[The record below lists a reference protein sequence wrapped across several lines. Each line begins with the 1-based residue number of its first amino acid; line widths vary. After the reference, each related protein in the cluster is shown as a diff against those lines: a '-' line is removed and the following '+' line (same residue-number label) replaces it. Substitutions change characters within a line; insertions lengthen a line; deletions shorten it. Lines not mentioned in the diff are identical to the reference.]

1 MPETH
6 YPLIVRPRFILNA
19 RKWWR
24 LCHVYLALGLGLIF
38 ALIGLTGSLSIYRE
52 ELDSLFNP
60 HLRVD
65 APQTPALSPDKIVAA
80 VRAAN
85 PDRHGAWTL
94 EMPRT
99 PDGMITAWFEK
110 PKESVDAFYA
120 PLMVSVNPY
129 TGQVVD
135 TRLWGQ
141 TLTTWLLDLHTQLQ
155 LDGFGRNALAV
166 LGGLLML
173 SVCSGLYLWWP
184 GWQALPRAFSVSQN
198 TGLMRLL
205 FDSHRLLGVASSG
218 FLILLAFTGFHL
230 AYPTLL
236 ENLTAASGMGHGDAG
251 PNVRSTAIPN
261 DRPISLSEAILVAR
275 GPFPSSEVRRITTPV
290 GELGTYRI
298 NLRQTNE
305 INQHHPFTTVW
316 VDRWSGQIR
325 DVQNPSKFSAGQSFT
340 TWLWPLHTGEAF
352 GGTGRLL
359 WFFVG
364 LTPAF
369 LFLSGLIHWL
379 YRHGFVADREVDL
392 KRTAGTA
399 MAVCITVSEYAAKVI
414 FKVAIPA
421 TNRVLQ
427 KMYGRI
433 RRIKRLKYP
442 D

>member
-1 MPETH
+1 MTETH

-24 LCHVYLALGLGLIF
+24 LCHVYLALVFGLVF

-52 ELDSLFNP
+52 ELDGLFNP
-60 HLRVD
+60 HLAVD
-65 APQTPALSPDKIVAA
+65 VPSSPALSPDKIIAA
-80 VRAAN
+80 VRTAH

-99 PDGMITAWFEK
+99 PNGMIIAWFEK
-110 PKESVDAFYA
+110 PKESVEAFYA

-135 TRLWGQ
+135 SRLWGQ

-173 SVCSGLYLWWP
+173 SVFSGLYLWWP
-184 GWQALPRAFSVSQN
+184 SWRKLSQAFRVHHNA
-198 TGLMRLL
+198 GLMRLV
-205 FDSHRLLGVASSG
+205 FDLHRLLGVASSA

-230 AYPTLL
+230 AYPALL

-261 DRPISLSEAILVAR
+261 DRPVSLSEAILVAR
-275 GPFPSSEVRRITTPV
+275 GPFPRSEVRRITTPV
-290 GELGTYRI
+290 GELGTYKI
-298 NLRQTNE
+298 NLRQMNE

-325 DVQNPSKFSAGQSFT
+325 DVQNPSSFSAGQTFT
-340 TWLWPLHTGEAF
+340 TWLWPVHTGEAF
-352 GGTGRLL
+352 GGSGRLV
-359 WFFVG
+359 WFFAG
-364 LTPAF
+364 LTPA
-369 LFLSGLIHWL
+369 LLYLSGFMHWL
-379 YRHGFVADREVDL
+379 YRHGFVADRDIDL
-392 KRTAGTA
+392 QRTTKTLIAG
-399 MAVCITVSEYAAKVI
+399 CISVIECATTLI
-414 FKVAIPA
+414 FKVVIPA
-421 TNRVLQ
+421 VDEVLR
-427 KMYGRI
+427 KLYRRI
-433 RRIKRLKYP
+433 RRVKRLK
-442 D
+442 

>member
-1 MPETH
+1 MQETH

-38 ALIGLTGSLSIYRE
+38 ALIGLTGSLSIYRG

-60 HLRVD
+60 QLRVD
-65 APQTPALSPDKIVAA
+65 TPQSTALSPDKIVAA
-80 VRAAN
+80 VRAAH

-120 PLMVSVNPY
+120 PLMVAVNPY

-135 TRLWGQ
+135 SRLWGQ

-173 SVCSGLYLWWP
+173 SVLSGLYLWWP
-184 GWQALPRAFSVSQN
+184 GWPKLWRAFSVRHDA
-198 TGLMRLL
+198 GLMRLL
-205 FDSHRLLGVASSG
+205 FDLHRLLGFASSG

-230 AYPTLL
+230 AYPSLL

-251 PNVRSTAIPN
+251 PNVRSSAIPN
-261 DRPISLSEAILVAR
+261 DRPTSLSEAILVAR

-298 NLRQTNE
+298 NLRQLNE

-325 DVQNPSKFSAGQSFT
+325 DVQNPSQFSAGQTFT
-340 TWLWPLHTGEAF
+340 TWLWPLHTGEAL
-352 GGTGRLL
+352 GASGRLL
-359 WFFVG
+359 WFLVG
-364 LTPAF
+364 LTPTF
-369 LFLSGLIHWL
+369 LFLSGLVHWL
-379 YRHGFVADREVDL
+379 YRHGMVADREVNL
-392 KRTAGTA
+392 KRVAAAVTTACMTA
-399 MAVCITVSEYAAKVI
+399 LKYAAKAI
-414 FKVAIPA
+414 FRVVIPA
-421 TNRVLQ
+421 ANRFLQ
-427 KMYGRI
+427 KIYGRI
-433 RRIKRLKYP
+433 RQIKRLK
-442 D
+442 

>member
-24 LCHVYLALGLGLIF
+24 LCHVYLALCLGLIF

-52 ELDSLFNP
+52 ELDSLLNP
-60 HLRVD
+60 QLRVD
-65 APQTPALSPDKIVAA
+65 TPQSPALSPDKIVAA
-80 VRAAN
+80 VRAAQ

-110 PKESVDAFYA
+110 PKESVGAFYA

-135 TRLWGQ
+135 SRLWGQ

-166 LGGLLML
+166 VGGLLML
-173 SVCSGLYLWWP
+173 SVFSGLYLWWP
-184 GWQALPRAFSVSQN
+184 GWRALPRAFSVSQN

-205 FDSHRLLGVASSG
+205 FDLHRLLGVASSG

-251 PNVRSTAIPN
+251 PNVRSSAIPN
-261 DRPISLSEAILVAR
+261 DRPTSLSEAILVAR

-298 NLRQTNE
+298 NLRQLNE

-325 DVQNPSKFSAGQSFT
+325 DVQNPNKFSAGQTFT

-352 GGTGRLL
+352 GESGRLL

-364 LTPAF
+364 LTPTC

-392 KRTAGTA
+392 ARVTGAATTA
-399 MAVCITVSEYAAKVI
+399 CITALRRVAQAI
-414 FKVAIPA
+414 FRVVIPA
-421 TNRVLQ
+421 ANSFLQ

-433 RRIKRLKYP
+433 RRIKRLK
-442 D
+442 

>member
-24 LCHVYLALGLGLIF
+24 LCHVYLALSLGLIF

-60 HLRVD
+60 QLRVD

-80 VRAAN
+80 VRVAH

-135 TRLWGQ
+135 SRLWGH

-173 SVCSGLYLWWP
+173 SVFSGLYLWWP
-184 GWQALPRAFSVSQN
+184 GWRALPRAFSVSPN

-261 DRPISLSEAILVAR
+261 DRPTSLSEAILVAR

-298 NLRQTNE
+298 NLRQLNE

-325 DVQNPSKFSAGQSFT
+325 DVQNPSKFSAGQTFT

-352 GGTGRLL
+352 GESGRLL

-364 LTPAF
+364 LTPAL

-379 YRHGFVADREVDL
+379 YRHGFVADRKVDL
-392 KRTAGTA
+392 KRATAA
-399 MAVCITVSEYAAKVI
+399 AIAACITASECAARAI

-421 TNRVLQ
+421 VNSVLQ

-433 RRIKRLKYP
+433 RRIKRLK
-442 D
+442 

>member
-1 MPETH
+1 MPDTY

-24 LCHVYLALGLGLIF
+24 LCHVYLALSLGLLF

-60 HLRVD
+60 QLRVD
-65 APQTPALSPDKIVAA
+65 VPQTQPLSPDKIVAA
-80 VRAAN
+80 VRAAH

-94 EMPRT
+94 EMPRA

-129 TGQVVD
+129 TGQVVNS
-135 TRLWGQ
+135 RLWGQ

-166 LGGLLML
+166 FGGLLML
-173 SVCSGLYLWWP
+173 SVFSGLYLWWP
-184 GWQALPRAFSVSQN
+184 GWRALPRAFSIHQN
-198 TGLMRLL
+198 AGLMRLL
-205 FDSHRLLGVASSG
+205 FDLHRLLGFASAG

-230 AYPTLL
+230 AYPALL

-261 DRPISLSEAILVAR
+261 DRPTSLSEAILVAR

-298 NLRQTNE
+298 NLRQLNE

-325 DVQNPSKFSAGQSFT
+325 DVQNPSKFSAGQTFT

-352 GGTGRLL
+352 GGSGRLL

-379 YRHGFVADREVDL
+379 HRHGFAADREVDL
-392 KRTAGTA
+392 KQAIGKS
-399 MAVCITVSEYAAKVI
+399 MASCTKVSEYAFKFI

-421 TNRVLQ
+421 ANSVLQ

-433 RRIKRLKYP
+433 RRIKRLK
-442 D
+442 

>member
-19 RKWWR
+19 RKWWS
-24 LCHVYLALGLGLIF
+24 LCHVYLALSLGLIF

-60 HLRVD
+60 HLQVD
-65 APQTPALSPDKIVAA
+65 APQTPALSPDKIAAA
-80 VRAAN
+80 VRAAH

-120 PLMVSVNPY
+120 PLMVSINPY
-129 TGQVVD
+129 TGEVVD
-135 TRLWGQ
+135 SRLWGQ
-141 TLTTWLLDLHTQLQ
+141 TLSTWILDLHTQLQ

-184 GWQALPRAFSVSQN
+184 GWRQLAHAFTVRHDA
-198 TGLMRLL
+198 GVMRLM
-205 FDSHRLLGVASSG
+205 FDLHRLVGFASAG

-261 DRPISLSEAILVAR
+261 DRPVSLSEAILVAR

-298 NLRQTNE
+298 NLRQRDE

-325 DVQNPSKFSAGQSFT
+325 DVQNPSKFSAGQTFT

-352 GGTGRLL
+352 GSSGRLL
-359 WFFVG
+359 WFFAG
-364 LTPAF
+364 LTPA
-369 LFLSGLIHWL
+369 LLYASGLIHWL
-379 YRHGFVADREVDL
+379 FRHGFVADREVDL
-392 KRTAGTA
+392 KRATETAVA
-399 MAVCITVSEYAAKVI
+399 DCVKVSKFGLKLIIDVL
-414 FKVAIPA
+414 IPA
-421 TNRVLQ
+421 LRRALQ
-427 KMYGRI
+427 KLYGRV
-433 RRIKRLKYP
+433 RQVKRLK
-442 D
+442 